1 MVPSCGWN
9 GLGIAT
15 AVGGLKGVASG
26 EHGGVA
32 FAHAALGKQVGDGDG
47 GGGGHVGVGVGVDC
61 ACTGGVN
68 LIPASRQ
75 STQAPIVQARVGPLE
90 ELSCAGKWCQR
101 SGTGSPV

>member
-75 STQAPIVQARVGPLE
+75 STQAPIVQAESRASRRTVLRG
-90 ELSCAGKWCQR
+90 
-101 SGTGSPV
+101 